1 MSIWRDILGFV
12 PFYSLLFFVFFF
24 IACTNGK
31 GEQVIQTLPLG
42 LDEINLLILAV
53 FLFDQFENAIHL
65 RHVDRFPTKPSSNGL
80 IFLGNMCSLFKLTGF
95 IVLVLLSM
103 IVLARLLIVNLFFAN
118 PSWIGNIATITS
130 YFFIGIL
137 LYKGISFFRNKYGRK
152 LPGEDYD

>member
-1 MSIWRDILGFV
+1 MRQGRRRFKLTVFRKQKSSSFHNAARSPQTFTIRPSKSI
-12 PFYSLLFFVFFF
+12 PFQ
-24 IACTNGK
+24 IKCT
-31 GEQVIQTLPLG
+31 QVARRTTY
-42 LDEINLLILAV
+42 
-53 FLFDQFENAIHL
+53 H
-65 RHVDRFPTKPSSNGL
+65 PTKPSSNGL